1 MMAKKLIIVGSGGH
15 ASVVL
20 DAARLMNSWTS
31 IVVLDK
37 HIDSKVLPVD
47 ALYENRRDYINNAE
61 FIVAIGNNDDRKR
74 LLEELTSEGASIA
87 TVIHPSAVI
96 ATSAIVGPGSC
107 VLAGAILNPFVQIG
121 KGVIINTKASVD
133 HHGVIGEYTHVAP
146 GATLAGEVTVGSLG
160 FIGTGA
166 SISNQINITSNVI
179 VGAGGVVIA
188 DITKPGTYVG
198 VPVKQIK

>member
-1 MMAKKLIIVGSGGH
+1 MKHKTLVVVGSGGQ

-20 DAARLMNSWTS
+20 DAARLMNAWTS
-31 IVVLDK
+31 IIVLDQ
-37 HIDSKVLPVD
+37 HMNSKVLPVD
-47 ALYENRRDYINNAE
+47 ELYSNRSNYINQAQ
-61 FIVAIGNNDDRKR
+61 FIVAVGNNNDRKR
-74 LLEELTSEGASIA
+74 LLDELINEGASIA
-87 TVIHPSAVI
+87 TVLHPSAVI
-96 ATSAIVGPGSC
+96 APSAIIEEGSC
-107 VLAGAILNPFVQIG
+107 VLAGSILNPFVQIG

-179 VGAGGVVIA
+179 IGAGGVVIA
-188 DITKPGTYVG
+188 DIIQEGTYVG